1 MAHVVPQPTPNP
13 HAFKFTLEGHT
24 FPGPTTVTSA
34 DGAKGTPFEKLF
46 ALPGVASIFA
56 TSNFV
61 TITKAPGADW
71 AEIVEPAKKALE
83 QAF

>member
-24 FPGPTTVTSA
+24 FHKPTTVTSA
-34 DGAKGTPFEKLF
+34 AAAKGTPFERLF
-46 ALPGVASIFA
+46 GLPGVASIFA
-56 TSNFV
+56 TANFV

>member
-24 FPGPTTVTSA
+24 FSKPTTVA
-34 DGAKGTPFEKLF
+34 GAAAAKGTPFEKLF
-46 ALPGVASIFA
+46 ALPGVLSVFA
-56 TSNFV
+56 TANFV
-61 TITKAPGADW
+61 TITKSPGADW
-71 AEIVEPAKKALE
+71 AKIVEPAKLALE

>member
-13 HAFKFTLEGHT
+13 HAFKFTVEGHS
-24 FPGPTTVTSA
+24 FSKPTTVA
-34 DGAKGTPFEKLF
+34 NAAAAKGTPFERLF
-46 ALPGVASIFA
+46 QLPGVASVFA
-56 TSNFV
+56 TANFV

-71 AEIVEPAKKALE
+71 GKIVEPAKKALE

>member
-24 FPGPTTVTSA
+24 FSKPTTVSGA
-34 DGAKGTPFEKLF
+34 AAAKGTPFEKLF
-46 ALPGVASIFA
+46 QLPGVASVFA
-56 TSNFV
+56 TANFV

-71 AEIVEPAKKALE
+71 AKIVEPAKKALE